1 MYIPDRRRR
10 QRSIWEQGVLLLTGA
25 TGATLGTTQP
35 ECEVS
40 RAMSALSAPLLP
52 QRGQVSRTHL
62 IPLSDGIQI
71 QHGRLAVYHEDCGVL
86 LSHGAT

>member
-1 MYIPDRRRR
+1 M
-10 QRSIWEQGVLLLTGA
+10 LLLTGA
-25 TGATLGTTQP
+25 TGATLGATQP

-40 RAMSALSAPLLP
+40 RAMSAPLLP

-71 QHGRLAVYHEDCGVL
+71 QHVRLAVYHEDC
-86 LSHGAT
+86 